1 MYKILAKRDLTDIT
15 KLFVVDAPFVARK
28 AEPGQFVIVRVR
40 EEGERVPL
48 TIADFDR
55 SKGTITVVI
64 QEVGL
69 TSKLI
74 NQLKPGDS
82 FVDFVG
88 PLGKPAPLRDSGT
101 VVLAGGGF
109 GVAPVYPIAKRLQ
122 EQGKVHIISIIGA
135 RTKDLLI
142 LEPEMRSVSD
152 ELICITDDGSYG
164 RKAFPTDV
172 IKEMYDKGV
181 KIDQVIA
188 IGPMVMMRAVANLTK
203 TLGLPTLVSADPIMV
218 DGTGMCGACRLS
230 VGGKVK
236 FACVDGPILDGH
248 QVDFEE
254 AIRRGKMYAVE
265 QKAALDHHHEC
276 QCGGGH

>member
-1 MYKILAKRDLTDIT
+1 MYKILRKRDLTDIT

-40 EEGERVPL
+40 EEGERIPL
-48 TIADFDR
+48 TIADYDR
-55 SKGTITVVI
+55 TRGTITVVI

-69 TSKLI
+69 SSKLI
-74 NQLKPGDS
+74 NQLEPGDS

-88 PLGKPAPLRDSGT
+88 PLGKPAPILDRGT

-109 GVAPVYPIAKRLQ
+109 GVAPVYPIARLMKQ
-122 EQGKVHIISIIGA
+122 QGKVHIISIIGA

-152 ELICITDDGSYG
+152 ELIPITDDGSYG
-164 RKAFPTDV
+164 RKAFPTDI
-172 IKEMYDKGV
+172 IKEMHEKGV

-188 IGPMVMMRAVANLTK
+188 IGPMVMMRAVATLTK

-218 DGTGMCGACRLS
+218 DGTGMCGACRLT

-254 AIRRGKMYAVE
+254 AIRRGKMYATE
-265 QKAALDHHHEC
+265 QKVAVEHHQC
-276 QCGGGH
+276 QCGGGR

>member
-1 MYKILAKRDLTDIT
+1 MYKILSKRDLTDIT

-55 SKGTITVVI
+55 GKGTITVVI

-69 TSKLI
+69 TSRLI

-82 FVDFVG
+82 FQDFVG
-88 PLGKPAPLRDSGT
+88 PLGKPCPLEESGT

-109 GVAPVYPIAKRLQ
+109 GVAPVYPIAKKLKAR
-122 EQGKVHIISIIGA
+122 GKVHIVSIIGA
-135 RTKDLLI
+135 RTKDLII

-172 IKEMYDKGV
+172 IKEMHEKGI
-181 KIDQVIA
+181 KIDRVIA
-188 IGPMVMMRAVANLTK
+188 IGPMMMMRAVANLTK
-203 TLGLPTLVSADPIMV
+203 TLGLPTYVSADPIMV
-218 DGTGMCGACRLS
+218 DGTGMCGACRLT

-254 AIRRGKMYAVE
+254 AIRRGKMYAPE
-265 QKAALDHHHEC
+265 QKAALEHHQC
-276 QCGGGH
+276 QCGGGR